1 MAAELEQAR
10 AQLSRLQGERAQLK
24 AQADQHIRKI
34 RDELTTST
42 QRKIAELQTALM
54 QEEERRTELERRLSD
69 AESKSASLDTRK
81 ELANAQQRLLE
92 LQGLLQK
99 ERREKDAWQKRAGAA
114 ENGKRELEARIDALE
129 TALAHANEQQPRKV
143 EADADTLVAER
154 DQLKADLAS
163 MKKKLVAAENAI
175 EAAASLRAKVVRLEA
190 ALKGK
195 R

>member
-24 AQADQHIRKI
+24 AQADQHIKKI

-54 QEEERRTELERRLSD
+54 QEEERRTELEGRLSD